1 MAGGVA
7 GTRMPIQTLDDLAV
21 QGTTLGVRIDIN
33 SPLTDSGSL
42 ADDARLMA
50 HVDTLSELLER
61 DGKVAILAHQGR
73 PGSDDFASLSAH
85 AERLNEL
92 LPYPIS
98 HCDGTFSAE
107 ARRAV
112 ENLREGEAVVLEN
125 TRFYSEE
132 YMEFPA
138 EKAANTHLVDRLS
151 PVLDA
156 YINDA
161 FAAAHRS
168 QPSLVGFP
176 TRLPGYAG
184 RVMEREVDVLGD
196 IEGTPRS
203 RTYVVGG
210 AKVSDSIAVA
220 RNVLERDLA
229 DHILT
234 VGVVGNVFLF
244 ADGADLGD
252 ASADFIHEQGYWD
265 YIDDAAELLE
275 AYGDRIHLPEDTA
288 VERDGERVELTREEF
303 PPKEDEAAMD
313 IGGETMAAYSEILR
327 ESGTVIL
334 NGPAGVFEDETF
346 ANGTRELYAEAANAE
361 FSIIGG
367 GDTAAAIRKFDLDG
381 FDHVSTGGGACLRM
395 LTGEPLPALQA
406 LSR

>member
-1 MAGGVA
+1 
-7 GTRMPIQTLDDLAV
+7 MPIQTLDDLAV

-33 SPLTDSGSL
+33 SPLTDSGEL
-42 ADDARLMA
+42 ADDARLLA

-61 DGKVAILAHQGR
+61 GGKVAILAHQGR
-73 PGSDDFASLSAH
+73 PGSDDFAGLGAH
-85 AERLNEL
+85 AERLDEL
-92 LPYPIS
+92 LSFPVSY
-98 HCDGTFSAE
+98 CDATFSAD

-112 ENLREGEAVVLEN
+112 SNLNEGEAVLLEN

-138 EKAANTHLVDRLS
+138 EQAAQTHLVDRLV

-156 YINDA
+156 YVNDA

-196 IEGTPRS
+196 IESTPRP

-220 RNVLERDLA
+220 KNVLERDLA
-229 DHILT
+229 DHVLT
-234 VGVVGNVFLF
+234 AGVVGNVFLF

-252 ASADFIHEQGYWD
+252 ASADFIHDEGYWD
-265 YIDDAAELLE
+265 YIDDAAELLDT
-275 AYGDRIHLPEDTA
+275 YSDRIHLPKDAA

-303 PPKEDEAAMD
+303 PPNEDEGAMD
-313 IGGETMAAYSEILR
+313 VGDATITAYSEILR
-327 ESGTVIL
+327 DSGTVIL
-334 NGPAGVFEDETF
+334 NGPAGVFEDDTF
-346 ANGTRELYAEAANAE
+346 ATGTREMYTAAANAE
-361 FSIIGG
+361 FSIVGG
-367 GDTAAAIRKFDLDG
+367 GDTAAAIRKFDLGG

-395 LTGEPLPALQA
+395 LTGDELPALQA
-406 LSR
+406 LSQ

>member
-1 MAGGVA
+1 
-7 GTRMPIQTLDDLAV
+7 MPIQTLDDLAV

-33 SPLTDSGSL
+33 SPLTDSGEL
-42 ADDARLMA
+42 ADDARLLA

-61 DGKVAILAHQGR
+61 GGKVAILAHQGR
-73 PGSDDFASLSAH
+73 PGSDDFAGLGAH
-85 AERLNEL
+85 AERLDEL
-92 LPYPIS
+92 LSFPVSY
-98 HCDGTFSAE
+98 CDATFSAD

-112 ENLREGEAVVLEN
+112 TNLNEGEAVLLEN

-138 EKAANTHLVDRLS
+138 EQAAQTHLVDRLV

-156 YINDA
+156 YVNDA

-196 IEGTPRS
+196 IESTPRP

-220 RNVLERDLA
+220 KNVLERDLA
-229 DHILT
+229 DHVLT
-234 VGVVGNVFLF
+234 AGVVGNVFLF

-252 ASADFIHEQGYWD
+252 ASADFIHDEGYWD
-265 YIDDAAELLE
+265 YIDDAAELLDTH
-275 AYGDRIHLPEDTA
+275 GDRIHLPKDAA

-303 PPKEDEAAMD
+303 PPNEDEGAMD
-313 IGGETMAAYSEILR
+313 VGDVTITAYSEILR
-327 ESGTVIL
+327 DSGTVIL
-334 NGPAGVFEDETF
+334 NGPAGVFEDDTF
-346 ANGTRELYAEAANAE
+346 ATGTRKMYTAAANAE
-361 FSIIGG
+361 FSIVGG
-367 GDTAAAIRKFDLDG
+367 GDTAAAIRKFDLGG

-395 LTGEPLPALQA
+395 LTGDELPALQA
-406 LSR
+406 LSQ